1 MVGTRR
7 GSRRTWA
14 RPWLRCEE
22 LVRVVNAGRLVD
34 TPPDH
39 SFQHHTHPST
49 TLIPSPH
56 TFQHHTHSSTTTARC
71 TGTEHSQ
78 QRQLIRD
85 LGPELRHDGQE
96 VLQRIGSDALV
107 VILEQGERAG

>member
-1 MVGTRR
+1 MVGTLR

-22 LVRVVNAGRLVD
+22 SARVVNVGRLVD
-34 TPPDH
+34 TLPDH
-39 SFQHHTHPST
+39 SFQHQTHPST
-49 TLIPSPH
+49 SLIPAPH
-56 TFQHHTHSSTTTARC
+56 TFHHHTHSCTTARG
-71 TGTEHSQ
+71 TGSEHSQ
-78 QRQLIRD
+78 QRELVRD
-85 LGPELRHDGQE
+85 LGPELGHDGQE